1 MSQSPREQANAAIK
15 KFLARRDWSAESPA
29 RRRTLAAFL
38 RLATEHGFESVSM
51 RTLGHEL
58 GLKAPSLYSS
68 FPHGKDEIVAESL
81 RWFTYRFAHDLLD
94 VALPSRSPE
103 EYWEVLVRFHFAQQL
118 RRPEADLWNFLVAR
132 DKVAPFLDPDAR
144 EEAYSWL
151 ELHERMYG
159 AAAEEMGR
167 SITAEGIKAVF
178 TVLDGA
184 QRWSAWNGTEA
195 ELERLSDHAVELTR
209 SILDVGSREPVLG
222 RMVAAAAH

>member
-15 KFLARRDWSAESPA
+15 KFLSRRDWSAESPA

-94 VALPSRSPE
+94 AALPSRSPE

-151 ELHERMYG
+151 GCMNACTARRRKKWEG
-159 AAAEEMGR
+159 ASPLKASKR
-167 SITAEGIKAVF
+167 SSRCSTEHN
-178 TVLDGA
+178 DGP
-184 QRWSAWNGTEA
+184 RGTEPKPNWNA
-195 ELERLSDHAVELTR
+195 FQTTPS
-209 SILDVGSREPVLG
+209 S
-222 RMVAAAAH
+222 